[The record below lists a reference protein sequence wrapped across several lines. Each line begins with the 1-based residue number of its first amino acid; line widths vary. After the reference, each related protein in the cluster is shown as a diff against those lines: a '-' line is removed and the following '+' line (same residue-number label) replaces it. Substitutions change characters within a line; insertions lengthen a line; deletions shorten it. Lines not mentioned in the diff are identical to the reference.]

1 MRKIILAIVIS
12 AFLTGCEKEQLNNG
26 HSGLI
31 VVEGYLYAGRPVDS
45 IRISQAVYFNSSD
58 TVFHG
63 VSDASVSIV
72 SNGITYNLQPSVRQG
87 YYNYPGNNL
96 TINAGGT
103 YSLNI
108 IYNNQQITS
117 QTTVPAS
124 ASGLKIT
131 ENTLSVDTTLTMR
144 ELRDSS
150 LLVSWSNP
158 NRDYY
163 FVILENKDSILTPV
177 RVSTTSGGFGYGGF
191 PGTGTGTGTINLARR
206 FQTRPTQDSLYRISL
221 FSTVGNYGHYVF
233 KLYKVTKDYA
243 SLYQSST
250 QNTINL
256 NEPFTNISN
265 GLGIFTSFSVC
276 DSISFVVKNK
286 LLSSK

>member
-1 MRKIILAIVIS
+1 
-12 AFLTGCEKEQLNNG
+12 
-26 HSGLI
+26 
-31 VVEGYLYAGRPVDS
+31 VDS

-63 VSDASVSIV
+63 VSDATVSIA

-87 YYNYPGNNL
+87 YYDYPGNNL
-96 TINAGGT
+96 TINAGET

-117 QTTVPAS
+117 QTTVPGS
-124 ASGLKIT
+124 ASGLKIS
-131 ENTLSVDTTLTMR
+131 ENELLVDTTLTMS

-256 NEPFTNISN
+256 NEPFTNISD

>member
-1 MRKIILAIVIS
+1 MRQIIIAIVII

-45 IRISQAVYFNSSD
+45 IRISQAVYFNSAD

-63 VSDASVSIV
+63 VSNATVSIIA
-72 SNGITYNLQPSVRQG
+72 NGTTYNLQPSVRQG

-96 TINAGGT
+96 SINAGET
-103 YSLNI
+103 YSLSI

-117 QTTVPAS
+117 QTSVPGN
-124 ASGLKIT
+124 ASGLKIS
-131 ENTLSVDTTLTMR
+131 ENALLVDTTLTMR

-177 RVSTTSGGFGYGGF
+177 SVSSASGGFGYGGY
-191 PGTGTGTGTINLARR
+191 PGAGTGTINLARR
-206 FQTRPTQDSLYRISL
+206 FQTRPIQDSLYRISL
-221 FSTVGNYGHYVF
+221 FSTVGNYGHYEF

-243 SLYQSST
+243 SLYQSSS

-265 GLGIFTSFSVC
+265 GLGIFTAFSAC
-276 DSISFVVKNK
+276 DSISFVVKNI
-286 LLSSK
+286 LLKNK

>member
-1 MRKIILAIVIS
+1 MRKIIIAIVIC

-63 VSDASVSIV
+63 VSDATVSIA

-96 TINAGGT
+96 TINAGET

-117 QTTVPAS
+117 QTTVPGS
-124 ASGLKIT
+124 ASGLKIS
-131 ENTLSVDTTLTMR
+131 ENELLVDTTLTMS

-177 RVSTTSGGFGYGGF
+177 TVSATSGGFGNGGF
-191 PGTGTGTGTINLARR
+191 PGTGTGTIKLARS
-206 FQTRPTQDSLYRISL
+206 FQTRPIQDSLYRISL

-265 GLGIFTSFSVC
+265 GLGIFTAFSAC
-276 DSISFVVKNK
+276 DSVSFIVKNK
-286 LLSSK
+286 LLDNK

>member
-1 MRKIILAIVIS
+1 MRKIIIAIVIS

-26 HSGLI
+26 HSDLI

-45 IRISQAVYFNSSD
+45 IRLSQAVAFNSSD

-63 VSDASVSIV
+63 VSNAAVSIV
-72 SNGITYNLQPSVRQG
+72 ANGNTYNLQPSIKQG

-96 TINAGGT
+96 TISAGGT

-108 IYNNQQITS
+108 SYNNQQITS
-117 QTTVPAS
+117 QTTVPGNV
-124 ASGLKIT
+124 SGLKIS
-131 ENTLSVDTTLTMR
+131 ENSLLVDTTLTMR

-177 RVSTTSGGFGYGGF
+177 RVNSATGGFGGYS
-191 PGTGTGTGTINLARR
+191 GTGTGTINLARR
-206 FQTRPTQDSLYRISL
+206 FQTRPIQDSLYRISL
-221 FSTVGNYGHYVF
+221 FSTVGNYGHYEF

-250 QNTINL
+250 QNTISL

-265 GLGIFTSFSVC
+265 GLGIFTSFSAC
-276 DSISFVVKNK
+276 DSLSFIVKNK
-286 LLSSK
+286 LLKNK

>member
-12 AFLTGCEKEQLNNG
+12 AFLTGCEKVQLNNG

-31 VVEGYLYAGRPVDS
+31 VVEGYLYADRPVDS

-58 TVFHG
+58 TVSHG
-63 VSDASVSIV
+63 VPDASVSIV

-96 TINAGGT
+96 NITEGGT

-117 QTTVPAS
+117 QTTVPSS
-124 ASGLKIT
+124 ASRLKIS
-131 ENTLSVDTTLTMR
+131 ENALLVDTTLTMR

-150 LLVSWSNP
+150 LQVSWNNS

-177 RVSTTSGGFGYGGF
+177 RVNTTSGGFGYGGF
-191 PGTGTGTGTINLARR
+191 PGTGTGTINLARR
-206 FQTRPTQDSLYRISL
+206 FQTRPIQDSLYRISL
-221 FSTVGNYGHYVF
+221 FSTVGNYGHYEF

-265 GLGIFTSFSVC
+265 GLGIFTAFSAC
-276 DSISFVVKNK
+276 DSLSFVVKNK
-286 LLSSK
+286 LLNKK

>member
-96 TINAGGT
+96 NITAGGT

-117 QTTVPAS
+117 QTTVPGS
-124 ASGLKIT
+124 ASRLKIS
-131 ENTLSVDTTLTMR
+131 ENALLVDTTLTMR

-150 LLVSWSNP
+150 LQVSWNNS

-177 RVSTTSGGFGYGGF
+177 RVNTTSGGFGYGGF
-191 PGTGTGTGTINLARR
+191 PGTGTGTINLARR
-206 FQTRPTQDSLYRISL
+206 FQTRPIQDSLYRISL
-221 FSTVGNYGHYVF
+221 FSTVGNYGHYEF

-265 GLGIFTSFSVC
+265 GLGIFTAFSEC
-276 DSISFVVKNK
+276 DSLSFVVKNK
-286 LLSSK
+286 LLNKK

>member
-96 TINAGGT
+96 NITAGGT

-117 QTTVPAS
+117 QTTVPGS
-124 ASGLKIT
+124 ASGLKIS
-131 ENTLSVDTTLTMR
+131 ENALLVDTTLTMR

-150 LLVSWSNP
+150 LLVSWNNP

-177 RVSTTSGGFGYGGF
+177 RVNTTSGGFGYGGF
-191 PGTGTGTGTINLARR
+191 PGTGTGTINLARR
-206 FQTRPTQDSLYRISL
+206 FQTRPIQDSLYRISL
-221 FSTVGNYGHYVF
+221 FSTVGNYGH
-233 KLYKVTKDYA
+233 
-243 SLYQSST
+243 
-250 QNTINL
+250 
-256 NEPFTNISN
+256 
-265 GLGIFTSFSVC
+265 
-276 DSISFVVKNK
+276 
-286 LLSSK
+286 